1 MAGEPATIRPARL
14 MVVVYGVW
22 AAVLAI
28 GGPQADVL
36 PSAPQTAA
44 GLAVAGLCMVAAFH
58 PASLMRIAYI
68 SVAGYAMWNTA
79 RVIADESYVAA
90 TTVAGATTYVT
101 MAASA
106 LTVETMTAI
115 LEGLDEAAKDPRG
128 DE

>member
-1 MAGEPATIRPARL
+1 MTGEPAVVRPARL
-14 MVVVYGVW
+14 MIAVYGVW

-44 GLAVAGLCMVAAFH
+44 GLGVAGLCFVAAFH
-58 PASLMRIAYI
+58 PASLLRFAFV

-79 RVIADESYVAA
+79 RVIADESYAAA
-90 TTVAGATTYVT
+90 TTIAGATTYVT

-106 LTVETMTAI
+106 LTTEAMTAI
-115 LEGLDEAAKDPRG
+115 LQGLDEAAKDPRG

>member
-1 MAGEPATIRPARL
+1 VTSEPAVVRPARL
-14 MVVVYGVW
+14 MAVVYGAW

-36 PSAPQTAA
+36 PSAPQTGA
-44 GLAVAGLCMVAAFH
+44 GLAVAGLCFVAAFH
-58 PASLMRIAYI
+58 PAPLLRIAFV

-79 RVIADESYVAA
+79 RVIADASYAPA
-90 TTVAGATTYVT
+90 TTIAGATTYVT

-106 LTVETMTAI
+106 LTTEAMTAI
-115 LEGLDEAAKDPRG
+115 LQGLDEAAKDPRG

>member
-1 MAGEPATIRPARL
+1 MIT
-14 MVVVYGVW
+14 VYGLW

-44 GLAVAGLCMVAAFH
+44 GLAVAGLCFVAAFH
-58 PASLMRIAYI
+58 PASMLRVAYI
-68 SVAGYAMWNTA
+68 SVAGYAMWSTA

-90 TTVAGATTYVT
+90 TTIAGATTYVT

>member
-1 MAGEPATIRPARL
+1 MTGEPAVVRPARL
-14 MVVVYGVW
+14 MAVVYGAW

-44 GLAVAGLCMVAAFH
+44 GLAVAGLCVLACLHPERLLRPAFV
-58 PASLMRIAYI
+58 

-79 RVIADESYVAA
+79 RVIADESYVVA
-90 TTVAGATTYVT
+90 TTIAGATTYVT

-106 LTVETMTAI
+106 LTTEAMTAI
-115 LEGLDEAAKDPRG
+115 MQGLDEAAKDPRG